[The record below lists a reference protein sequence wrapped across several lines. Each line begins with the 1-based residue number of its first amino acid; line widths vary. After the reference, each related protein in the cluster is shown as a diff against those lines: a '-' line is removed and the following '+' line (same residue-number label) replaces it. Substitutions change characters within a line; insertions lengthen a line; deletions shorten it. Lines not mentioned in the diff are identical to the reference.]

1 MAGLRDRFNDWFR
14 IRIKKGEIGMM
25 QKVVEYLIQNP
36 DVKEKVQEGS
46 ASLIGLTELEQ
57 QVVLDVFERSG
68 SSSVSPLLFW

>member
-1 MAGLRDRFNDWFR
+1 
-14 IRIKKGEIGMM
+14 MM